1 MRNAERAAVVL
12 VLPLAVALAG
22 CGPVAIL
29 TKPEGDGGWS
39 AERRRSEMAARAA
52 AAAVPLDGIEVGNP
66 ALDARPLDL
75 PDVVALAAQDNRR
88 VNEAQYALAAAGARV
103 RDARGRLL
111 PATTGTGRYSW
122 YTDQL
127 TTSVELPPGLL
138 PPGTVPPV
146 VAIRER
152 EVGRVTGTLTVPLD
166 VTGELWTA
174 LRSAQAGYRGET
186 ARLWATTLA
195 EQVVA
200 IRAYFGLLEAQRLR
214 VVTRE
219 RIAAQDEQR
228 RTAQARYDAG
238 RLTRNELLVVQ
249 VARSEVQQELVAR
262 ELAVDQ
268 WRWALNDAIGRPID
282 APTTVQDVLGEP
294 LLPSVETALADAFAH
309 NPVLAAL
316 IEEQQRLE
324 AAASSL
330 ARGRLPRFE
339 GGGSIDWTTE
349 EIVQPDTIGGGFV
362 GFTWD
367 LGTDGRRE
375 ARIAEA
381 RIQSDRNRVATERE
395 MRALESAVR
404 QTRRA
409 VEERLAALTAART
422 AVSQADENLRIRQQQ
437 FGAGRATSEDVLDA
451 ETRLALQRATLASAL
466 YQAHTRRAELQ
477 QLLGLPL
484 DALAA
489 TTR

>member
-1 MRNAERAAVVL
+1 MRRTDI
-12 VLPLAVALAG
+12 ALAAG
-22 CGPVAIL
+22 AALLLASCGPVAVM

-39 AERRRSEMAARAA
+39 AARRQEEMAARAA
-52 AAAVPLDGIEVGNP
+52 AAAVPLDG
-66 ALDARPLDL
+66 DARAEAAVGDGPLSL
-75 PDVVALAAQDNRR
+75 EDVVALAASGNRR
-88 VNEAQYALAAAGARV
+88 IADARYALDAAGARV

-111 PATTGTGRYSW
+111 PATTGTGRYTW

-127 TTSVELPPGLL
+127 TTAVELPPGLL
-138 PPGTVPPV
+138 PPGAIAPV
-146 VAIRER
+146 VAIREA
-152 EVGRVTGTLTVPLD
+152 EVGRVGGVLTVPLD

-174 LRSAQAGYRGET
+174 LRSAQAGYRGEA

-195 EQVVA
+195 EQLVA

-214 VVTRE
+214 VVTQE
-219 RIAAQDEQR
+219 RIGAQDEQL

-249 VARSEVQQELVAR
+249 VALSEVQQELIAR
-262 ELAVDQ
+262 DLAVDQ
-268 WRWALNDAIGRPID
+268 WRWALNDATGRPVD

-294 LLPSVETALADAFAH
+294 TLPTAEAALAEAFAH
-309 NPVLAAL
+309 NPVLASL
-316 IEEQQRLE
+316 VEEQQRLE

-330 ARGRLPRFE
+330 ARSRFPRFE
-339 GGGSIDWTTE
+339 GGGSIDWTSE
-349 EIVQPDTIGGGFV
+349 QIVRPDTIGGGFV
-362 GFTWD
+362 GFSWD

-381 RIQSDRNRVATERE
+381 RIQADRNRTAIERE
-395 MRALESAVR
+395 LRGLESAVR
-404 QTRRA
+404 QTRRH
-409 VEERLAALTAART
+409 VEERLAALGAART
-422 AVSQADENLRIRQQQ
+422 AVQQADENLRIRQQQ
-437 FGAGRATSEDVLDA
+437 FEAGRATSEDVLDA
-451 ETRLALQRATLASAL
+451 ETRLAQQRATLATAL